1 MLRPARSDAGPD
13 QPVQATRVD
22 RADPFDGGGGGG
34 GGGLGTFSEQNLD
47 DGRLQ
52 RRAAPS

>member
-22 RADPFDGGGGGG
+22 RADPFDGDGG

-52 RRAAPS
+52 RRAASS

>member
-22 RADPFDGGGGGG
+22 RADPFDGGGGG
-34 GGGLGTFSEQNLD
+34 LGTFSEQNLD